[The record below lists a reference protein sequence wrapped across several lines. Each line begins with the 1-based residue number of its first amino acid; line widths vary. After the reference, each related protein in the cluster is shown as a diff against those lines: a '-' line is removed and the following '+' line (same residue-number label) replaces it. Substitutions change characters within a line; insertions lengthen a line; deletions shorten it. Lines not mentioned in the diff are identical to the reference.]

1 MGSKLRDLR
10 ISPRRLLPAGLL
22 AVKFSRS
29 GGPGGQNVNKVE
41 TRVDLR
47 VDLEG
52 AAAVIGRPSVERIR
66 RKLATRLDRQGNLR
80 VVSSKYRHQG
90 QNLEAA
96 LERMEALI
104 REALARPRKRHP
116 TDAHRIEP
124 RAAACR
130 QEAKGTAEAGTLG
143 NAPGGLACL
152 KQLKKDKSKRVIH
165 KGPLRR

>member
-22 AVKFSRS
+22 SATFSRS

-41 TRVDLR
+41 TKVDLR
-47 VDLEG
+47 LDLEG
-52 AAAVIGRPSVERIR
+52 AADVIGRPSVERIR
-66 RKLATRLDRQGNLR
+66 TKLTTRLDRQGSLR
-80 VVSSKYRHQG
+80 VVSSKHRHQG

-116 TDAHRIEP
+116 TKPTGSSREQ
-124 RAAACR
+124 RLAAKKR
-130 QEAKGTAEAGTLG
+130 RGR
-143 NAPGGLACL
+143 L
-152 KQLKKDKSKRVIH
+152 KQNRVA
-165 KGPLRR
+165 PPED